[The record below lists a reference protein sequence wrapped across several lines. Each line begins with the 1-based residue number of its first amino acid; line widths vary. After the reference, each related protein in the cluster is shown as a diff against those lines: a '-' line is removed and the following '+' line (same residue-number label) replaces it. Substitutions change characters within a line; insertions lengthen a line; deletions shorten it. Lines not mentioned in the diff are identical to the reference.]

1 MPSSTSHS
9 RSPSSGAHSRGAH
22 GGGGSHGGDDG
33 GGGGGGGGGGQLVK
47 VAFARNQ
54 AEAEMLQGLLME
66 GGIPS
71 VLKRSGG
78 FDNPDFLAAGP
89 HDVFV
94 NSDHAQKA
102 RELLADT
109 MVESESEERTEI
121 EEQRRL
127 ARGETGK
134 TSPARLALWVG
145 AAFLGAVI
153 LVWVLYQLS

>member
-1 MPSSTSHS
+1 MPSSKSHS
-9 RSPSSGAHSRGAH
+9 RQQGAHSRGSH

-33 GGGGGGGGGGQLVK
+33 GGGGGGGGPLVK

-54 AEAEMLQGLLME
+54 AEAEMLQGLLLE

-89 HDVFV
+89 HDVLV
-94 NSDHAQKA
+94 NSDLARKA
-102 RELLADT
+102 RDLLADT
-109 MVESESEERTEI
+109 MVESEDEERTEL

-127 ARGETGK
+127 ARGETGR
-134 TSPARLALWVG
+134 TSPGQLAIWVG

-153 LVWVLYQLS
+153 LVWLLYQLS

>member
-1 MPSSTSHS
+1 MPSSKSHS
-9 RSPSSGAHSRGAH
+9 RTHSSGSHSRGAH
-22 GGGGSHGGDDG
+22 GGGGSRGGDEG
-33 GGGGGGGGGGQLVK
+33 GGGGGGGGGPLVK

-54 AEAEMLQGLLME
+54 AEAEMLQGLLLE

-94 NSDHAQKA
+94 NSDDARKA
-102 RELLADT
+102 RDLLDDT
-109 MVESESEERTEI
+109 MVESEDEERTEI

-127 ARGETGK
+127 ARGE
-134 TSPARLALWVG
+134 
-145 AAFLGAVI
+145 
-153 LVWVLYQLS
+153 